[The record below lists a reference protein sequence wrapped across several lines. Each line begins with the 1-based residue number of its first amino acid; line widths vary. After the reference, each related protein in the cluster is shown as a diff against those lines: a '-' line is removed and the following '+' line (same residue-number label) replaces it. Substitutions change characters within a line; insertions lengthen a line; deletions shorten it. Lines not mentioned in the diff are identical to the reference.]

1 MNSEVFSLP
10 TESQPNFSLEEVS
23 RVRDLF
29 SLFIEIER
37 DQKVK
42 ERNHHVDHSIWKES
56 QPRQGNR
63 HHY

>member
-1 MNSEVFSLP
+1 MDSEVFSLP
-10 TESQPNFSLEEVS
+10 AESEQDFSLEEVS

-42 ERNHHVDHSIWKES
+42 ERNHYVDHSIREES
-56 QPRQGNR
+56 QPRQGN
-63 HHY
+63 

>member
-1 MNSEVFSLP
+1 MDSEVFSLP
-10 TESQPNFSLEEVS
+10 AESEQDFSLEEVS

-42 ERNHHVDHSIWKES
+42 ERNQYVDHSIREES
-56 QPRQGNR
+56 QPRQGN
-63 HHY
+63 